1 MYATMAFHGFAEEFL
16 GCIAIPAL
24 CEKAFQDFPFVIYS
38 PPKIVLLAV
47 DLHEHLVQ
55 VPLPI

>member
-1 MYATMAFHGFAEEFL
+1 MAFHGFAEEFL